1 MTRFALSTK
10 APRIDT
16 TSMNLPFIEA
26 LRGNTRTGGRI
37 AHRSDIAID

>member
-26 LRGNTRTGGRI
+26 LRRQYKDWRQDC
-37 AHRSDIAID
+37 ASLKYRH